1 MRDAISDAPV
11 VLVQVVAARHQ
22 HRVRAQ
28 VVAQTYQ
35 FLEDLL
41 TRMRQMAHAIF
52 VDEKICRG
60 AQTLRPRPDLALQDV
75 GWILGGTDSAAVEKA
90 A

>member
-28 VVAQTYQ
+28 VVAPTYQ

-41 TRMRQMAHAIF
+41 TRMRQMAQAIF

-60 AQTLRPRPDLALQDV
+60 DAQTLRPRPDLALQDV
-75 GWILGGTDSAAVEKA
+75 GWILGGH
-90 A
+90 